1 MRRTTVF
8 AGWLHAGLIV
18 IAAGTTLLAQHTHVS
33 APAPHVSAPAPRA
46 SSPAPRAS
54 SPAPRASSPAP
65 RASTPAPRAS
75 TPSTPRPTTP
85 STPRPTTPN
94 NPHVATPNNPRPTT
108 PNNPRVATPNN
119 PHPNTPNNPRVA
131 TPNNP
136 RTNTPNNARANTPG
150 RSTPTRSGGH
160 VESGSNGRGTYRSPD
175 NKTTARI
182 QNGRVTQIKRPD
194 TVIRRPGG
202 GPRTVVGRRAD
213 NRVVMARGRGRGYVQ
228 RSMMVGHRSYVQ
240 RTYWAGGRAYFR
252 AYRPVMY
259 FGVPLNFY
267 APMHF
272 YPHALY
278 GWAGGPWAM
287 DGPYSWGWAG
297 DPWYGYYG
305 SYFRPWGVYPRA
317 SFWLTDYM
325 IASTLQAAFQAR
337 AEARAE
343 AQAAAETDS
352 GSVAPQAPMLDAVKE
367 MVEAEV
373 RRQLAEAQA
382 EAQAPGPQ
390 VSPSNEGLPP
400 SFGGGG
406 SHLFLASDLIEVE
419 NTSTGATCVIG
430 GGDAIQMNGALPRGG
445 GDATLRVLASK
456 GSDCP
461 VGSTVSVPLTDL
473 VEMHN
478 SMRESIEKGLDT
490 LRSSQ
495 GTGNLPRMPAEA
507 TGEPVLTEYAA
518 QMHPDADAQQVI
530 AEEAGVADQIERE
543 VTADASVP
551 DDAVPVAEPGFSP
564 SAPSRASGLLATVQ
578 RGQSEGDVVR
588 ILGRPLNVSFQ
599 GGLKKVYQYPDGK
612 VFFSNGEVADV
623 QLSGAGA
630 AAPAP
635 RRTVEAP
642 GQSSAPAASRGGV
655 AVGQSER
662 EVISILGRPLNVSFQ
677 GGLRKVYEYSDRKI
691 VFADGAVVEVQ

>member
-18 IAAGTTLLAQHTHVS
+18 IAAGNTLFAQHVHVS

-46 SSPAPRAS
+46 ST
-54 SPAPRASSPAP
+54 PAP

-85 STPRPTTPN
+85 GNPHASTPSTPRPTTPVHSSTITPNSPRAATPNSPRAATPNSPRAATPNSPRAATPNTPRPTTPN
-94 NPHVATPNNPRPTT
+94 NPRAATPGKS
-108 PNNPRVATPNN
+108 V
-119 PHPNTPNNPRVA
+119 
-131 TPNNP
+131 
-136 RTNTPNNARANTPG
+136 
-150 RSTPTRSGGH
+150 STSSGGH
-160 VESGSNGRGTYRSPD
+160 VVSGSNGKNTYRSPD

-194 TVIRRPGG
+194 TVIRRPAG

-213 NRVVMARGRGRGYVQ
+213 NRVVMARGSGRGYVQ
-228 RSMMVGHRSYVQ
+228 RSVMVGHRSYVQ

-267 APMHF
+267 APIHF
-272 YPHALY
+272 YPVALY
-278 GWAGGPWAM
+278 GWAAGPWGM
-287 DGPYSWGWAG
+287 DGPYAWGWAG

-305 SYFRPWGVYPRA
+305 PYFRPWGVYPRA

-343 AQAAAETDS
+343 AQAAAETDT
-352 GSVAPQAPMLDAVKE
+352 GSVAPQAPMSDAVKE
-367 MVEAEV
+367 MIEAEV

-390 VSPSNEGLPP
+390 VSPSQVTLPNEGLPP
-400 SFGGGG
+400 SFSGDG
-406 SHLFLASDLIEVE
+406 SHLFLASDTVEVE
-419 NTSTGATCVIG
+419 NTATGATCVIG

-456 GSDCP
+456 GSNCP
-461 VGSTVSVPLTDL
+461 VGSTVSVPVTDL

-478 SMRESIEKGLDT
+478 NMRESIEKGLDT

-495 GTGNLPRMPAEA
+495 GTGNLPKMPAEA
-507 TGEPVLTEYAA
+507 AAEPVLTEYAA

-530 AEEAGVADQIERE
+530 AEEAGLADQIERE

-551 DDAVPVAEPGFSP
+551 ADAVPVAVRG
-564 SAPSRASGLLATVQ
+564 SGLLATVQ

-588 ILGRPLNVSFQ
+588 ILGRPLNVSFH

-612 VFFSNGEVADV
+612 VLFSNGEVADV

-630 AAPAP
+630 AAAPAP
-635 RRTVEAP
+635 V
-642 GQSSAPAASRGGV
+642 QSGAPAVSRGGI

-677 GGLRKVYEYSDRKI
+677 GGLRKVYEYRDRKI
-691 VFADGAVVEVQ
+691 VFVDGAVAEP

>member
-1 MRRTTVF
+1 V
-8 AGWLHAGLIV
+8 V
-18 IAAGTTLLAQHTHVS
+18 
-33 APAPHVSAPAPRA
+33 
-46 SSPAPRAS
+46 
-54 SPAPRASSPAP
+54 
-65 RASTPAPRAS
+65 
-75 TPSTPRPTTP
+75 
-85 STPRPTTPN
+85 
-94 NPHVATPNNPRPTT
+94 
-108 PNNPRVATPNN
+108 
-119 PHPNTPNNPRVA
+119 
-131 TPNNP
+131 
-136 RTNTPNNARANTPG
+136 
-150 RSTPTRSGGH
+150 
-160 VESGSNGRGTYRSPD
+160 SGSNGKNTYRSPD

-194 TVIRRPGG
+194 TVIRRPAG

-213 NRVVMARGRGRGYVQ
+213 NRVVMARGSGRGYVQ
-228 RSMMVGHRSYVQ
+228 RSVMVGHRSYVQ

-267 APMHF
+267 APSHF
-272 YPHALY
+272 YPLALY
-278 GWAGGPWAM
+278 GWAAGPWGM

-367 MVEAEV
+367 LIEAEV
-373 RRQLAEAQA
+373 RRQLAEAQG

-406 SHLFLASDLIEVE
+406 SHLFLASEMIEVE
-419 NTSTGATCVIG
+419 NTATGATCVIG

-456 GSDCP
+456 NSNCP
-461 VGSTVSVPLTDL
+461 VGSTISVPVTDL

-478 SMRESIEKGLDT
+478 NMRESIEKGLDT

-495 GTGNLPRMPAEA
+495 GTGNLPKMPAEA
-507 TGEPVLTEYAA
+507 AGEPVLTEYAA

-530 AEEAGVADQIERE
+530 AEEAGLADQIERE

-551 DDAVPVAEPGFSP
+551 DDAVPVAEPGLAP
-564 SAPSRASGLLATVQ
+564 SAPSRGSGLLATVQ

-612 VFFSNGEVADV
+612 VLFSNGEVADV
-623 QLSGAGA
+623 QMSGAGA

-635 RRTVEAP
+635 RRAVEAP
-642 GQSSAPAASRGGV
+642 GQSSAPAASRGGI

-677 GGLRKVYEYSDRKI
+677 GGLRKVYEYRDRKI
-691 VFADGAVVEVQ
+691 VFADGAVVEVH